1 MSEQEV
7 TEWWRQQPGEGVTD
21 FAKRIESHAGPAAGR
36 EIARLRDLVQVA
48 QAESDRYRRASI
60 DDCER
65 ADAAEEALRETGA
78 ELEGVAMQPPANTLG
93 VIDGDVVLLP
103 AQLGSTVTR
112 IEEIEQR
119 LGIETAL
126 IPGLT
131 EPWVLRKIEMMPEE
145 DADLTR
151 APQVEPE
158 DNPSQP
164 YLCQYM
170 NSDGQPCG
178 LRFGHEGDH
187 APVWTVR

>member
-1 MSEQEV
+1 MMNLYRRADETWSDYAHRLFDETTAQRERADAAEEQ
-7 TEWWRQQPGEGVTD
+7 
-21 FAKRIESHAGPAAGR
+21 AN
-36 EIARLRDLVQVA
+36 
-48 QAESDRYRRASI
+48 RYRRASI
-60 DDCER
+60 DADER

-78 ELEGVAMQPPANTLG
+78 ELEGVAVQPPANTLG

-131 EPWVLRKIEMMPEE
+131 EPWVLRKIELMPEE

-151 APQVEPE
+151 APQVEPVDE
-158 DNPSQP
+158 PRP
-164 YLCQYM
+164 APPLCDFQ
-170 NSDGQPCG
+170 SDEGYPCAMPA
-178 LRFGHEGDH
+178 GHEPPH
-187 APVWTVR
+187 RPVWTVR